1 MTKTVTI
8 LLEAQANGV
17 QQAKSQLSSIAQVEK
32 AHARAIA
39 LTGKERAATERAHR
53 QANQL
58 LAKEKTQLSPI
69 VQVEKAH
76 ARAIALTGKERA
88 ATERAHKQANALLA
102 KEKSQLNPI
111 VQVEKAHARAIAL
124 TGKERAATERAHR
137 QANQLLAKE
146 KQALQANTRQ
156 LGMYGGAMAGVV
168 LAVGTKAVG
177 AFTDFQA
184 SQNQVKAVTRAT
196 ASEMERMK
204 GIALEMG
211 ASTKFSAKEAS
222 DATSFLAMAGL
233 SVGEVM
239 KALPGTLQLA
249 SAGNLELATAA
260 DLATNVMSGMGM
272 PVSSLGR
279 IVDVMALSAATA
291 NTNVGQMGSAMKF
304 VAPVA
309 SAAGI
314 SLEGTAAAI
323 GILSNAGIQGEMAG
337 TGLRGVIT
345 KLLNQSGPASV
356 AMQRLGES
364 IGQTTINTTDAAGKM
379 LPLESIVAQFERS
392 GLSAADAMKIF
403 GQRAGPAMLALVSEG
418 SKGLA
423 DYTLE
428 LEGAEGAAAQ
438 MAQTQQEGLVG
449 SMTRLSSAT
458 DTLMIRLGEQ
468 LAPTVGRVVD
478 IMVDWISWIQSS
490 ETRMSAI
497 AGILAGV
504 FVTGVGLA
512 VAAMWTFVPA
522 ITAATGGISLIIPLV
537 AAAVAAY
544 VTWKDQIDAFISGT
558 WNVMIDAF
566 TNARNVV
573 ADYIPWMDKVD
584 VAQKLAAKSTANLS
598 DELAGHSLTTAFE
611 KAKKKGEEFLDVAGT
626 RFAMDMKASME
637 SLKSIQIQMAI
648 QSAGK
653 NNGLDFA
660 AAFQAG
666 YMDGPGGLMETVP
679 QSMMTLSSDGSWS
692 LAGGKGAEEWAGV
705 AGSGKGLLGRLDSK
719 ITGGPL
725 GKIFTGGFNQ
735 VTGLMTQFASGDWK
749 SGLDNLVQMGLS
761 ALPPGMAQVAQLGFA
776 AFKKVWDWFK
786 KPSETELAAR
796 DMWSS
801 TAGGIVSE
809 LQGVGAFS
817 DEVAHAMSKGWEKET
832 AEMRAAF
839 ITLGMQQGKTYDE
852 AFGVYEQYEKAVRD
866 ADLDLMRELESNL
879 EQWSRSFDSAAS
891 GMQRSMDG
899 VASNVK
905 ANLDNIV
912 EDFEDAAHEVQGG
925 SIWPNMIEGMIEENE
940 ELTESVKKEL
950 ERIKAEFEHVPTV
963 WESVAA
969 RIKEIE
975 TKFLER
981 RLKAEIAAIE
991 EIRDAKLDAID
1002 EQIKAMEKQLAKEL
1016 AGIEA
1021 AKTWRLDALDAAIK
1035 REEDR
1040 AAAAIAAI
1048 EKERDAKLDA
1058 IDEQIKAMEKQL
1070 AKELAGIEAAKKL
1083 SLDAIDAAIKRE
1095 EDRAAKELAGIEA
1108 AKTWRLDALDVAI
1121 KKEKD
1126 RAAAAI
1132 AGIEAAKTSRLN
1144 ALKAA
1149 IKLEKD
1155 RAAAAIAGI
1164 EAEKKE
1170 RLTAVDLYIT
1180 KTKKERD
1187 AAIKGINDQIA
1198 GMKRLHAEKLS
1209 AMDTSITAAEGKV
1222 ADTGAI
1228 SKMVDKYSLDASKAI
1243 VFQSQKASDEILR
1256 LAADLNTLQ
1265 TGGLNVTAGM
1275 SEKLDEEIRAAVS
1288 AASQFG
1294 ISIPESMRATIESFD
1309 DIDVSLIQ
1317 FGDGLSDEVARVE
1330 QLKEQ
1335 KIALEASFNESIRIA
1350 EEKRAATERS
1360 YNSMIDRANK
1370 KRDLIERYYAEQKR
1384 RLESRSQA
1392 VLENLYKRKEWI
1404 ERYYA
1409 EQKRRLESRSQAVL
1423 ENLYKRKEWI
1433 ERYYAEQK
1441 RRLES
1446 RSQAVLEN
1454 LYKRKEW
1461 IERYYAEQ
1469 KRRIESS
1476 HQAVLENLYKRKDW
1490 IERYYAEQKRRLES
1504 SSQAVLANLY
1514 KRKEWVER
1522 YYAEQKR
1529 RLESSHQVVLD
1540 NLYKRKQHIES
1551 YYLGLLAPLYARKAA
1566 IEAERVA
1573 AQDAILRRELAL
1585 LRMLESISV
1594 PSPVPGL
1601 AAGGVVERG
1610 KPYIVGER
1618 RPELFIP
1625 NQSGRIQPHVSAQN
1639 TRPRVIIL
1647 QLEDGTELARQQFE
1661 DGPDVGD
1668 WLGIDRS

>member
-1 MTKTVTI
+1 MTKTVKI

-17 QQAKSQLSSIAQVEK
+17 QQAKSQLSSIAQVER
-32 AHARAIA
+32 AHARAIKD
-39 LTGKERAATERAHR
+39 TGRERA
-53 QANQL
+53 
-58 LAKEKTQLSPI
+58 
-69 VQVEKAH
+69 QV
-76 ARAIALTGKERA
+76 
-88 ATERAHKQANALLA
+88 ERAHKQANALLA
-102 KEKSQLNPI
+102 KEKSQLSPI
-111 VQVEKAHARAIAL
+111 VQVEKAHARAIAQ
-124 TGKERAATERAHR
+124 TGKERAATERAHKQANAMLAKEKSQLSPIVQVEKAHAR
-137 QANQLLAKE
+137 AIAQTGKERAATERAHKQANQLLAKE

-184 SQNQVKAVTRAT
+184 SQNQVKAVTRA
-196 ASEMERMK
+196 SSDEMQRMK
-204 GIALEMG
+204 DLALEMG

-233 SVGEVM
+233 NVQQVM
-239 KALPGTLQLA
+239 TALPSTLKLAAAGNLDLA
-249 SAGNLELATAA
+249 SAS
-260 DLATNVMSGMGM
+260 DIATNVMSGMGLEAGN
-272 PVSSLGR
+272 LGR
-279 IVDVMALSAATA
+279 IVDVMALSASSA
-291 NTNVGQMGSAMKF
+291 NTDVAQMGSAMKF

-309 SAAGI
+309 SAAGL
-314 SLEGTAAAI
+314 SVEETAAAI
-323 GILSNAGIQGEMAG
+323 GLLSNAGIQGEMAG
-337 TGLRGVIT
+337 TSLRGMLT
-345 KLLNQSGPASV
+345 KLLNPSNAAAG
-356 AMQRLGES
+356 AMERLG
-364 IGQTTINTTDAAGKM
+364 INVTDASGEM
-379 LPLESIVAQFERS
+379 RPFNSIVADFEHS
-392 GLSAADAMKIF
+392 GLTAADAMLIF
-403 GQRAGPAMLALVSEG
+403 GQRAGPGMLALVSQGAG
-418 SKGLA
+418 S
-423 DYTLE
+423 
-428 LEGAEGAAAQ
+428 LEGLTANLENAEGAADK

-449 SMTRLSSAT
+449 SMTRLGSAT
-458 DTLMIRLGEQ
+458 DTLMIKLGEQ
-468 LAPTVGRVVD
+468 FAPTVGIVVD
-478 IMVDWISWIQSS
+478 GIVDLVSWIQQG
-490 ETRMSAI
+490 EGGMSAV
-497 AGILAGV
+497 AGVMAGV

-512 VAAMWTFVPA
+512 AGALWTFVPA
-522 ITAATGGISLIIPLV
+522 ITAATGGLNLIIPLIGL
-537 AAAVAAY
+537 AVAGY
-544 VTWKDQIDAFISGT
+544 ITWKDEINAFVLSAWNPFVGALETGIDKLRPLASLIG
-558 WNVMIDAF
+558 IDLPENLNSLKS
-566 TNARNVV
+566 NAILAGDSV
-573 ADYIPWMDKVD
+573 ADLDSKMLRMAEAGTLSKDSMIEL
-584 VAQKLAAKSTANLS
+584 AQRALELRSEGENLTTGLGNILIAYGDQTTAAMEYEAEVQRLITAYDMTDEAARGMAASSNEVGSAIELVKGHVSELS
-598 DELAGHSLTTAFE
+598 DELAGHSLTTAFKE
-611 KAKKKGEEFLDVAGT
+611 AKKKGEEFLDVVGT

-666 YMDGPGGLMETVP
+666 YMDGPGGLMTTVP
-679 QSMMTLSSDGSWS
+679 QSMMKLSSDGSWS

-749 SGLDNLVQMGLS
+749 SGLNNLVQMGLS

-776 AFKKVWDWFK
+776 AFKKAWDWFK

-866 ADLDLMRELESNL
+866 ADLDLMRALESNL

-905 ANLDNIV
+905 ENLDNIV
-912 EDFEDAAHEVQGG
+912 EDFEDAAQEVQGG

-950 ERIKAEFEHVPTV
+950 ESIKAEFERVPTV

-1021 AKTWRLDALDAAIK
+1021 AKKWRLDALDAAIK
-1035 REEDR
+1035 R
-1040 AAAAIAAI
+1040 
-1048 EKERDAKLDA
+1048 
-1058 IDEQIKAMEKQL
+1058 
-1070 AKELAGIEAAKKL
+1070 
-1083 SLDAIDAAIKRE
+1083 
-1095 EDRAAKELAGIEA
+1095 
-1108 AKTWRLDALDVAI
+1108 
-1121 KKEKD
+1121 EKD

-1132 AGIEAAKTSRLN
+1132 AGIEAAKKWRLD
-1144 ALKAA
+1144 ALDAA
-1149 IKLEKD
+1149 IKREKDRAAAAIAEIEAAKKWKLDAIDAEIKREKD

-1170 RLTAVDLYIT
+1170 KLAAIDLYIT

-1198 GMKRLHAEKLS
+1198 VMKRLHAEKLS

-1294 ISIPESMRATIESFD
+1294 ISIPESMRATVESFD

-1350 EEKRAATERS
+1350 EEKRAETERS
-1360 YNSMIDRANK
+1360 YDSMIDNANK
-1370 KRDLIERYYAEQKR
+1370 ERDLIERFYAERKR
-1384 RLESRSQA
+1384 RLESSSQA
-1392 VLENLYKRKEWI
+1392 VLENLYKRKEWV

-1409 EQKRRLESRSQAVL
+1409 ERKRRIESSSQAVL
-1423 ENLYKRKEWI
+1423 ENLYKRKEWV
-1433 ERYYAEQK
+1433 ERYYAE
-1441 RRLES
+1441 R
-1446 RSQAVLEN
+1446 
-1454 LYKRKEW
+1454 
-1461 IERYYAEQ
+1461 
-1469 KRRIESS
+1469 
-1476 HQAVLENLYKRKDW
+1476 
-1490 IERYYAEQKRRLES
+1490 KRRLES

-1522 YYAEQKR
+1522 YYAERKR

-1551 YYLGLLAPLYARKAA
+1551 YYLGLLSPLYARKAA

-1573 AQDAILRRELAL
+1573 AQYAILRRELAL
-1585 LRMLESISV
+1585 LRMLQSVSV
-1594 PSPVPGL
+1594 PSTVPGL

-1618 RPELFIP
+1618 APELFIP
-1625 NQSGRIQPHVSAQN
+1625 NQSGRVEPIAQQRQGG
-1639 TRPRVIIL
+1639 RPRVIIL
-1647 QLEDGTELARQQFE
+1647 QLSDGTELARQQFE